1 MNDAGKGTVLI
12 TGASRGIGLA
22 TAKRLAAG
30 GRQTI
35 GLARH
40 APADGFPGEFIS
52 ADLAD
57 RDATKQV
64 LEEIVTAHRV
74 DGLVNNLGLNVLQLV
89 EDVTI
94 AEFERVIDINLR
106 VAIQCVQAVLPD
118 MRARRY
124 GRIVNISSR
133 GALGRQ
139 FRTSYAA
146 AKAGLIGMTR
156 TWAVELAEA
165 GITVNVVAP
174 GATATELFR
183 RNNLEGR
190 DPAVVEQWLS
200 EIPMR
205 RFGEPDEIA
214 AAICFFLAPE
224 ASYVTGQVLYVCG
237 GMSVGLATI

>member
-1 MNDAGKGTVLI
+1 
-12 TGASRGIGLA
+12 
-22 TAKRLAAG
+22 
-30 GRQTI
+30 
-35 GLARH
+35 
-40 APADGFPGEFIS
+40 
-52 ADLAD
+52 
-57 RDATKQV
+57 
-64 LEEIVTAHRV
+64 
-74 DGLVNNLGLNVLQLV
+74 
-89 EDVTI
+89 
-94 AEFERVIDINLR
+94 
-106 VAIQCVQAVLPD
+106 
-118 MRARRY
+118 
-124 GRIVNISSR
+124 
-133 GALGRQ
+133 
-139 FRTSYAA
+139 
-146 AKAGLIGMTR
+146 LIGMTR